1 MSSHSNRREVYV
13 SLKLILCIAL
23 GIWLGVV
30 AVVLTGLL
38 LYKALPAEQTRP
50 LEAAAQRL
58 TEPPAAPVETQ
69 PGALFDKYQ
78 QSLRESEARQAREYA
93 DSQRKNTFNRAK
105 CDFWLQQDRTAPS
118 DKSRA
123 GVTEFC
129 G

>member
-1 MSSHSNRREVYV
+1 MPSYSSRREVYV

-30 AVVLTGLL
+30 AVVLTALL
-38 LYKALPAEQTRP
+38 LYKALPAEQTQA
-50 LEAAAQRL
+50 LEAAASRL
-58 TEPPAAPVETQ
+58 TAPPAAPVETQ
-69 PGALFDKYQ
+69 PSALFDKYQ

-93 DSQRKNTFNRAK
+93 DSQRRNNFNRAK
-105 CDFWLQQDRTAPS
+105 CDFWMQQDRTAPS

-123 GVTEFC
+123 GINEYC

>member
-1 MSSHSNRREVYV
+1 MTSYSNRREVYV

-38 LYKALPAEQTRP
+38 LYKSLPVEQTR
-50 LEAAAQRL
+50 LVEAAVVRL
-58 TEPPAAPVETQ
+58 AEPPDAPVQTQ
-69 PGALFDKYQ
+69 PSAMFDKYQ

-93 DSQRKNTFNRAK
+93 DAQRKSTFNRAK

-118 DKSRA
+118 DKSRN
-123 GVTEFC
+123 GITEFC